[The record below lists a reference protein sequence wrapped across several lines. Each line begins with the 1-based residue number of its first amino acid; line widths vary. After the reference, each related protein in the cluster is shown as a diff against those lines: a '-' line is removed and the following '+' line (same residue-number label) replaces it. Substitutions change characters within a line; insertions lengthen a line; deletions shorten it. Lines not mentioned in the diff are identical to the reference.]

1 MFTFAGGMCV
11 IIFHSSIY
19 LLLTADYCFVPGIVR
34 SVSKGNALIKKNE
47 MKICMMEWL
56 FCSFFNIQIELV
68 SIGLIAGGFL
78 EIKWDDWNILN
89 LGIGIK
95 VA

>member
-19 LLLTADYCFVPGIVR
+19 LLLTADYCFVQGIVR

-47 MKICMMEWL
+47 NENLYDGMIVSL
-56 FCSFFNIQIELV
+56 FFNIQIELA

-78 EIKWDDWNILN
+78 EIK
-89 LGIGIK
+89 
-95 VA
+95 